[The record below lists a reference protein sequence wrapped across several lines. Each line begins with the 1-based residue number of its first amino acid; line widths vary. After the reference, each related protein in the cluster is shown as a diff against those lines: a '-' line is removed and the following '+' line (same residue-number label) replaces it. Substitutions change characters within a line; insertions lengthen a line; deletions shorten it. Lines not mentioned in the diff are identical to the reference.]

1 MVDKIGLPA
10 VLYVREPM
18 DGGKCVETPGAF
30 AYMHRVHY
38 CQTCGSLSKLSYLQR
53 DKLTLV
59 IRIELKF

>member
-1 MVDKIGLPA
+1 MRCIDGA
-10 VLYVREPM
+10 A

-30 AYMHRVHY
+30 AYMHLVRH

-53 DKLTLV
+53 DKLTSV